1 MIAHFFFVNSILE
14 ILAEKCLQNKYTDIL
29 KKLLKKAKIQRG
41 NTFFRMVT
49 HRTTPKRQMM
59 KSTKKKKRG
68 DGGGGIIVSRSTDM
82 GATENVFNYVRTKLH
97 KESQ

>member
-59 KSTKKKKRG
+59 KSTKKKK
-68 DGGGGIIVSRSTDM
+68 GGIIVSRSTDM

>member
-14 ILAEKCLQNKYTDIL
+14 ILAEKCLQNKYIDIL

-59 KSTKKKKRG
+59 KSTKKKG
-68 DGGGGIIVSRSTDM
+68 GMGGGIIVSRSTDM

>member
-68 DGGGGIIVSRSTDM
+68 GWGIIVSRSTDM

>member
-29 KKLLKKAKIQRG
+29 RKLLKKAKIQRG

-59 KSTKKKKRG
+59 KSTKKKKG
-68 DGGGGIIVSRSTDM
+68 GMGGGGDHCI
-82 GATENVFNYVRTKLH
+82 TEYRH
-97 KESQ
+97 GRH

>member
-59 KSTKKKKRG
+59 KSTKKKKG
-68 DGGGGIIVSRSTDM
+68 GMGGGSLYHGVPTWAPLKM
-82 GATENVFNYVRTKLH
+82 YLTM
-97 KESQ
+97 

>member
-49 HRTTPKRQMM
+49 HRTTQKTQMIKR
-59 KSTKKKKRG
+59 TKKKK
-68 DGGGGIIVSRSTDM
+68 GGMGGIIVSRSTDM